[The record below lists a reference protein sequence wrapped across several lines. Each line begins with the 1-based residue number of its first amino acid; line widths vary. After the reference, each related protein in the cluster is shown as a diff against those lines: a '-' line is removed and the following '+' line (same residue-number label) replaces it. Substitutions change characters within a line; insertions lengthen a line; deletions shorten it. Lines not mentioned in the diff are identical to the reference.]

1 MVEHE
6 AYQKLAGRWQLQ
18 RRPPLLTRRFNFS
31 SYSETRQFLDQ
42 LADLS
47 EREGYYP
54 NLSFGKTYVVV
65 SITPQVNRIGLEE
78 EEYAFATQVDVLAD
92 QDSS

>member
-6 AYQKLAGRWQLQ
+6 AYQKLVERWQLQ

-31 SYSETRQFLDQ
+31 SYGKTRQFLDQ

-47 EREGYYP
+47 EQEGYYP

-65 SITPQVNRIGLEE
+65 SITPRINRIALEE
-78 EEYAFATQVDVLAD
+78 EEYTFAAQVDALSE
-92 QDSS
+92 QDS